1 MYRRSSICQ
10 LGPPE
15 PKYIVEVE
23 VNLPEPEGPRER
35 RETVARVCLIG
46 AESTGK
52 TTLAAALAEHY
63 RTLWVPEYGAPYHH
77 VGRGDPHREWTS
89 EEFTHIAR
97 IRDWLEEFLAGYA
110 NRVLFCDTDTFVTAV
125 FHEVYLGRRS
135 TELEEEALE
144 AKYGLY
150 LLCDVDTPF
159 HRDHWG
165 LRREDARRAMHE
177 RYLGYLRSGDSPWL
191 ALEGSPD
198 ERRAAAIA
206 AVDRLLGG

>member
-1 MYRRSSICQ
+1 M
-10 LGPPE
+10 
-15 PKYIVEVE
+15 VEVE
-23 VNLPEPEGPRER
+23 VNLPEPEGPRAR
-35 RETVARVCLIG
+35 RKAVARVCLIG

-63 RTLWVPEYGAPYHH
+63 GTLWVPEYGAPYHH

-110 NRVLFCDTDTFVTAV
+110 ARVLFCDTDTFVTAV

-135 TELEEEALE
+135 MELEEEASE
-144 AKYGLY
+144 STYALY

-159 HRDHWG
+159 HRDRFG

-177 RYLGYLRSGDSPWL
+177 RYLEYLRSGSSPWL
-191 ALEGSPD
+191 ELKGSPE
-198 ERRAAAIA
+198 EREAAAIA
-206 AVDRLLGG
+206 AVDRLLGV